1 MVSLFVIISK
11 LHSNLENFPSTYIK
25 VFAFM
30 VSGFKSLPISFDLLQ
45 NKTGSVRIYH
55 CICLKIVSEKMVIY
69 SDKNENFFSPLLL
82 KLRLML
88 LQFIRQT
95 GFLGRNLCTTFNI

>member
-1 MVSLFVIISK
+1 MTQIAFIWYHIKVAFKFIKFSFNV
-11 LHSNLENFPSTYIK
+11 IK

-55 CICLKIVSEKMVIY
+55 CICLKIVGEYMVIY
-69 SDKNENFFSPLLL
+69 RYKNENFFSPLPLE
-82 KLRLML
+82 LRLML

-95 GFLGRNLCTTFNI
+95 GFLGRMAH